1 MSYIA
6 VKPVKF
12 DRLYAIGEEIPVTV
26 VDNSRAKDLIKMGL
40 IDGDVPV
47 IPVIE
52 VSAETVTVEEELK
65 QEIAEEDANKS
76 VIYDRTSLSK
86 LKKDELVDIASGLI
100 GQDINADGETRNSL
114 IDLIIAA
121 QEMSV

>member
-12 DRLYAIGEEIPVTV
+12 DRQYAIGEEIPVSV
-26 VDNSRAKDLIKMGL
+26 VDPTRANDLIKMGL

-47 IPVIE
+47 IPV
-52 VSAETVTVEEELK
+52 VEPVEAVVAKVEPE
-65 QEIAEEDANKS
+65 QDIAEESANES
-76 VIYDRTSLSK
+76 VIYDRTSLSR
-86 LKKDELVDIASGLI
+86 LKKDELVAIASGLI
-100 GQDINADGETRNSL
+100 GQDIDADGETRNSL

-121 QEMSV
+121 QEMSA

>member
-12 DRLYAIGEEIPVTV
+12 DRQYAIGEEIPVSV
-26 VDNSRAKDLIKMGL
+26 VDPTRANDLIKMGL

-47 IPVIE
+47 IPV
-52 VSAETVTVEEELK
+52 VEPVEAVVAKVEPE
-65 QEIAEEDANKS
+65 QEIAEESANES
-76 VIYDRTSLSK
+76 VIYDRTSLSR
-86 LKKDELVDIASGLI
+86 LKKDELVAIASGLI
-100 GQDINADGETRNSL
+100 GQDIDADGETRNSL

-121 QEMSV
+121 QEMSA